1 MAAILQGIFSNTTN
15 KRLHELESKQEE
27 LEKQIL
33 IEKSKLS
40 VQLSEETI
48 RRFYTE
54 ALKSEPQLLVEC
66 LVKEIILF
74 DDKIEIQF
82 NSPIKISPDESRG
95 FTFYTEDI
103 KLSYKDPHRA
113 DAIRIEVH
121 FVMKI

>member
-1 MAAILQGIFSNTTN
+1 MI
-15 KRLHELESKQEE
+15 ES
-27 LEKQIL
+27 
-33 IEKSKLS
+33 
-40 VQLSEETI
+40 
-48 RRFYTE
+48 
-54 ALKSEPQLLVEC
+54 

-103 KLSYKDPHRA
+103 RLSYKDAHRA

-121 FVMKI
+121 FEMKI